1 MIFLS
6 NRCFIKN
13 IFLNK
18 LVLHKIKMGEWLMK
32 ELIVGLAGNPNVGKT
47 TVFNQLTGMRQHV
60 GNWPGKTVERAEGSF
75 KHGDYEYDIIDLPGN
90 YALSAHSMEEIV
102 SRDFIVDDDSDV
114 IVNVVD
120 AANLERNLYLT
131 VQMMELGAN
140 LVMALNMND
149 FAKRKEHIINI
160 KLMGELLGFP
170 VVEVN
175 AKTKDGFEELLT
187 TVEKAAAKPVD
198 SSAKLSY
205 GDELKG
211 HLSDLQA
218 LIEQDK
224 SLLDV
229 PSIWTAIKLL
239 EKDSI
244 VIEKVQQS
252 RMSSKIMMEVDKVS
266 KHLID
271 IYNEGAEEV
280 IANARYA
287 FIDGLIAEAVKKPAV
302 EKESMTDRI
311 DKIVTNRLLAPFIF
325 LIVIFLL
332 FHLTFTIS
340 APFCEAIEAGFTALS
355 EYLSEAITNPTLASF
370 ICDGLIG
377 GVGGVLVFLPQIII
391 MFLLLSILEDS
402 GYLARAAFTLDI
414 VMHKL
419 VGLHGKAFIPM
430 ILGFGCGVPA
440 IMATRTMDN
449 ESDRILAMMLIPFM
463 SCTARM
469 PIYSMFTVA
478 FFAAVPVFA
487 LGPIVI
493 TQQTLVVFAM
503 YVIGIVVALI
513 VAAILKRTLFKGMSA
528 PFVMEL
534 PTYKVPSLKGVLLHT
549 WDKTKG
555 FLRKAGTIILGAS
568 IVIWILSNV
577 PFGVEPGSAESV
589 LGMIGSAISPIFAP
603 LGFATW
609 QAGIA
614 ILTGLVAKEVVVST
628 FGTLAGV
635 EEDDEEGMSS
645 MIQGL
650 FTPLSS
656 FAFMVFTLLY
666 IPCFA
671 AIGTIKQETNSWK
684 WPLIMSGITLVTA
697 YIVSFLVYNV
707 GLLAGFG

>member
-1 MIFLS
+1 
-6 NRCFIKN
+6 
-13 IFLNK
+13 
-18 LVLHKIKMGEWLMK
+18 MGDRLMK

-75 KHGDYEYDIIDLPGN
+75 KHGDYEYDVVDLPGN

-149 FAKRKEHIINI
+149 FAKKKEHIINI

-187 TVEKAAAKPVD
+187 TVEKVAAKPVD

-252 RMSSKIMMEVDKVS
+252 SMSSKIMMEVDKVS

>member
-1 MIFLS
+1 
-6 NRCFIKN
+6 
-13 IFLNK
+13 
-18 LVLHKIKMGEWLMK
+18 MK

-75 KHGDYEYDIIDLPGN
+75 KHGDYEYDVVDLPGN

-252 RMSSKIMMEVDKVS
+252 SMSSKIMMEVDKVS

-656 FAFMVFTLLY
+656 FAFMV
-666 IPCFA
+666 
-671 AIGTIKQETNSWK
+671 
-684 WPLIMSGITLVTA
+684 
-697 YIVSFLVYNV
+697 
-707 GLLAGFG
+707 

>member
-1 MIFLS
+1 
-6 NRCFIKN
+6 
-13 IFLNK
+13 
-18 LVLHKIKMGEWLMK
+18 MK

-75 KHGDYEYDIIDLPGN
+75 KHGDYEYDVVDLPGN

-114 IVNVVD
+114 IINVVD

-140 LVMALNMND
+140 IVLALNMND
-149 FAKRKEHIINI
+149 FAKKKDHIINI
-160 KLMGELLGFP
+160 KLMSELLGFP

-187 TVEKAAAKPVD
+187 TVEKASANPID

-205 GDELKG
+205 GDELRE
-211 HLSDLQA
+211 HLSDLQN

-244 VIEKVQQS
+244 VIQKVQQS
-252 RMSSKIMMEVDKVS
+252 SMSSKIMMEVDKVS

-271 IYNEGAEEV
+271 IYDEGAEEV

-287 FIDGLIAEAVKKPAV
+287 FISGLMKEAVQRPAV
-302 EKESMTDRI
+302 EKETTTDRI

-325 LIVIFLL
+325 LGVIFLM
-332 FHLTFTIS
+332 FHLTYTIG
-340 APFCEAIEAGFTALS
+340 APFQDMIDEGFGMLAESVAGFIS
-355 EYLSEAITNPTLASF
+355 NEYLASF
-370 ICDGLIG
+370 ICDGIIG
-377 GVGGVLVFLPQIII
+377 GVGGVLTFLPIII
-391 MFLLLSILEDS
+391 LMFLFLSILEDC

-440 IMATRTMDN
+440 IMATRTMEN
-449 ESDRILAMMLIPFM
+449 ESDRLLAMMLVPFM
-463 SCTARM
+463 SCTARA
-469 PIYSMFTVA
+469 PIYAIFVAA
-478 FFAAVPVFA
+478 FFTQYQS
-487 LGPIVI
+487 LIV
-493 TQQTLVVFAM
+493 TLM

-534 PTYKVPSLKGVLLHT
+534 PTYKVPSVKGVLLHT
-549 WDKTKG
+549 WEKVKG
-555 FLRKAGTIILGAS
+555 FLRKAGTIILACS
-568 IVIWILSNV
+568 IVLWILSIF
-577 PFGVEPGSAESV
+577 PLGVEYGSPESV
-589 LGMIGSAISPIFAP
+589 LGMIGGFIAPIFAP
-603 LGFATW
+603 LGFGTW
-609 QAGIA
+609 QAAVAVIA
-614 ILTGLVAKEVVVST
+614 GLAAKEVVVAT
-628 FGTLAGV
+628 FGTLAGM
-635 EEDDEEGMSS
+635 EEDDEEG
-645 MIQGL
+645 ITNL
-650 FTPLSS
+650 IHDTFTPLSS
-656 FAFMVFTLLY
+656 FSFMVFTLLY

-671 AIGTIKQETNSWK
+671 AIGAIKQETNGYK
-684 WPLIMSGITLVTA
+684 WPLIMCGITLVTA
-697 YIVSFLVYNV
+697 YIVSFLVFQV
-707 GLLAGFG
+707 GGLMGYG